1 MILSKDFAL
10 LGIPCP
16 LFSNLNQKRRDPAFN
31 PATQTPGRKKNL
43 ECWVC
48 FFVGDSVQYKCKPT
62 HPDLKTADWT
72 RSIDCANQGQPS
84 ELSGAACGKFGE
96 ETRSHSVW
104 KKSLSRKL
112 CVHAW
117 VHGRGCDCLNLT
129 QLFCLSQVSLFEP
142 WWMDTYRF
150 PKASTRKKVCKT
162 ALPSFHVHLSD
173 SPGRI
178 MWIIPWLHC
187 ENNAYPKTNNISPI
201 LETWVMRKMIWPT
214 KFY

>member
-1 MILSKDFAL
+1 MFFFCWGQCTVQVQTDASRLEDCRLDQINWLRK
-10 LGIPCP
+10 P
-16 LFSNLNQKRRDPAFN
+16 RPAFRVVRSCLRKVRRRN
-31 PATQTPGRKKNL
+31 PKSFCVEEVTEQKV
-43 ECWVC
+43 VC
-48 FFVGDSVQYKCKPT
+48 VY
-62 HPDLKTADWT
+62 
-72 RSIDCANQGQPS
+72 
-84 ELSGAACGKFGE
+84 
-96 ETRSHSVW
+96 
-104 KKSLSRKL
+104 
-112 CVHAW
+112 AW

-178 MWIIPWLHC
+178 MRIIPWLHC
-187 ENNAYPKTNNISPI
+187 ENNAYLKTNTISPV